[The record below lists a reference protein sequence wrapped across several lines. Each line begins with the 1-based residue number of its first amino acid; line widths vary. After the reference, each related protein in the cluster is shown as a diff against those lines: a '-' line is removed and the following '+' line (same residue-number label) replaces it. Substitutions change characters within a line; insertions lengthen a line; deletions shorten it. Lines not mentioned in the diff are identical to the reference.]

1 QGLAKTHDANFK
13 SLNESITKI
22 KKDIRRQKKKS
33 SKSNTDERLT
43 ALEKKIDG
51 VFAENLMSLGSLKD
65 SVSEFTTIQ
74 RNLVTKHAFI
84 KERLDL
90 NCSKLE
96 TIYGNQNATASL
108 VCEFE
113 WTLKELQV
121 CINRLSEKVD
131 VLAGV
136 HDANKGEEMA
146 GNEIVVRDADDLSRQ
161 RRDILNIRKT

>member
-1 QGLAKTHDANFK
+1 
-13 SLNESITKI
+13 
-22 KKDIRRQKKKS
+22 
-33 SKSNTDERLT
+33 LT

-51 VFAENLMSLGSLKD
+51 VLAENLMSLGSLKD

-96 TIYGNQNATASL
+96 TVSGSQNATASL

-113 WTLKELQV
+113 WTIKELQV
-121 CINRLSEKVD
+121 CINRLSNKVD
-131 VLAGV
+131 ALVGAN
-136 HDANKGEEMA
+136 DANKGE
-146 GNEIVVRDADDLSRQ
+146 
-161 RRDILNIRKT
+161 